1 MFRYTTSK
9 QAIVIAAMVILLCLT
24 CLTGAT
30 LALFTSNPEDGTIGI
45 VTTAGKIAIDIEDLN
60 GDSLLGDTLGWYQ
73 QDDVL
78 FAPGM
83 TVATEGFRIRNEGK
97 IHINF
102 RVYVSNDGSDDMEA
116 FNQSF
121 EVWIGTDPNDPE
133 SGRLMSDFVEY
144 LEAET
149 CSPNIYYVF
158 VRMKPEAG
166 DTYRGESY
174 SGMGITVYAVQGN
187 VNPNTMEQE

>member
-60 GDSLLGDTLGWYQ
+60 GNSLLGDTLDWYQ
-73 QDDVL
+73 QENVL

-102 RVYVSNDGSDDMEA
+102 RIYISNDGSDDMDA

-121 EVWIGTDPNDPE
+121 EVWIGTDPNNPE
-133 SGRLMSDFVEY
+133 SGRLMSDFSEY

-149 CSPNIYYVF
+149 CSPNTYYVF
-158 VRMKPEAG
+158 VRMKPEA
-166 DTYRGESY
+166 DNTYRGESY

-187 VNPNTMEQE
+187 VNPNTMQ

>member
-1 MFRYTTSK
+1 MFRYKTSK

-45 VTTAGKIAIDIEDLN
+45 VTTAGKIAIDIEDAET
-60 GDSLLGDTLGWYQ
+60 GESLVGGTLDFQ
-73 QDDVL
+73 QANVL
-78 FAPGM
+78 FEPGM
-83 TVATEGFRIRNEGK
+83 TVATKGFKINNEGK

-102 RVYVSNDGSDDMEA
+102 RIYVSNDGSDDMDA

-121 EVWIGTDPNDPE
+121 EVWIGTDPNNPE
-133 SGRLMSDFVEY
+133 SGRLMSDFSEY

-149 CSPNIYYVF
+149 CSPNTYYVF
-158 VRMKPEAG
+158 VRMKPEA
-166 DTYRGESY
+166 DNTYRGESY

-187 VNPNTMEQE
+187 VNPNTME

>member
-1 MFRYTTSK
+1 MFRYKTSK

-45 VTTAGKIAIDIEDLN
+45 VTTAGKIAIDIEDAET
-60 GDSLLGDTLGWYQ
+60 GESLVGSTLEFQ
-73 QDDVL
+73 QEDVL
-78 FAPGM
+78 FEPG
-83 TVATEGFRIRNEGK
+83 ATFVTKGFKICNEGK

-102 RVYVSNDGSDDMEA
+102 RIYISNDGSDDMDA
-116 FNQSF
+116 FNKGF
-121 EVWIGTDPNDPE
+121 EVWIGTDQTNPA
-133 SGRLMSDFVEY
+133 SGKLMEDFVEY

-149 CSPNIYYVF
+149 CSEDTYYVF
-158 VRMKPEAG
+158 VRMKPEA
-166 DTYRGESY
+166 DNTFKNQTY

-187 VNPNTMEQE
+187 VNPNTMQ